1 MRQVELSPDQTG
13 DEVDRVADDGEDDE
27 EREENDPDQ
36 VGGVHVVGLL
46 SDHAD
51 C

>member
-1 MRQVELSPDQTG
+1 MRQVELSPDKAG

-27 EREENDPDQ
+27 EREEDDPDE
-36 VGGVHVVGLL
+36 VGGVGRVVLL